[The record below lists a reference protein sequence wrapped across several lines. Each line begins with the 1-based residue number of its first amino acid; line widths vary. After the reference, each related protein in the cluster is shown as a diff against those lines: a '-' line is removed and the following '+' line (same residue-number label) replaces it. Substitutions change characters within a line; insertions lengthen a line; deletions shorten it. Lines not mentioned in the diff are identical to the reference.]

1 MPFSPPPFLPLF
13 HASDGRFSLSDQQK
27 YGKFQREEGSR
38 RARRNE
44 GQQAAASRPA
54 MRSES
59 AAHSVT
65 YTRVPRLSL
74 LLRSEGAAFKA
85 SVLKSVVKRFQ
96 VGLRNFEA
104 ERERRRRGGGGPKER
119 GKERSGV
126 TAGHLGKTF
135 TSAARRCA
143 RHRFGSLAEFLYR
156 VRGTLDVRLI
166 VLRVAISNINL
177 DDRKKES
184 ADLAFTLTSFG
195 PSPIHPSIQS
205 TIIAGA
211 PTTDPFTVHSAR
223 PLSCRAPRR
232 FTLIP

>member
-1 MPFSPPPFLPLF
+1 MCDATCESLWFEALFKCPSPPPSLPSF
-13 HASDGRFSLSDQQK
+13 TPRTDGRFSLSDQQK

-38 RARRNE
+38 RAREKGSR
-44 GQQAAASRPA
+44 QTASRPA

-85 SVLKSVVKRFQ
+85 SVLKSVVKRFH

-119 GKERSGV
+119 GKERSGF

-156 VRGTLDVRLI
+156 VRVRRERGTLDVRVRLF
-166 VLRVAISNINL
+166 VLRVGISNNDL
-177 DDRKKES
+177 DDCKKES
-184 ADLAFTLTSFG
+184 GDLDSTLTSFG
-195 PSPIHPSIQS
+195 PL
-205 TIIAGA
+205 
-211 PTTDPFTVHSAR
+211 HSAR